1 MSKAPAT
8 KSSLFKHGVSGDG
21 SIASD
26 AIDNFGLMTA
36 DAIGEGTSTGAAN
49 HQVTGDIGGN
59 GGFSAIV
66 PTLTDGIVNSSLLQG
81 NLAGGSVA
89 ATAVSLDTNGG
100 SSLGL
105 ALTME
110 GPAPFSV
117 GTAATVTV
125 ADGATVEIDGASA
138 QSVTFTGTTGTL
150 KLDNPLA
157 FTGEISGLAGS
168 DAIDLASIKYG
179 SNTTAAFSGGANSG
193 TLTVTD
199 GTNTAHIDLL
209 GDYLHSG
216 WTLSSDGNGGTLV
229 VDPPLFPDATTTGVP
244 AGKTLTTY
252 NGTLIVTTPGA
263 VIDGLNITG
272 GVVIEAPNVTIQNCV
287 ITGSSWFVVLFD
299 SSSGATN
306 GTVLNCQIYGGG
318 SGAAPGQHGVV
329 GGHLIQGNNIHDVEQ
344 GIAPESG
351 STIQGNYI
359 HDLNNPQAD
368 PHYDGIL
375 ILGGSSDITIQNNT
389 INNPHNQTDAIMIQN
404 YNGPISN
411 IIVNNNQLIGG
422 GYTVYS
428 DASHG
433 TDAITGVQVTN
444 NYIGGGA
451 FGYVYFTGNSPL
463 YAGNVDEFT
472 GQLLPGQDAAAL
484 AITAFSTDSNIVG
497 DGITNDNTLTLS
509 GNAPANSTIKV
520 FDGTTQI
527 GTTTANASG
536 TWSYNTATLADG
548 SHGFSISATSNGT
561 TATSTALT
569 VKVDTKAP
577 SAPTI
582 TSFAPDTGTVGD
594 GVTTSNTLTLTG
606 SAEANSTVK
615 VSDGTTQ
622 IGTATANASG
632 VWNLTTGT
640 LSNATHAF
648 TAVALDAAG
657 NTSGVST
664 ALNVTVNAPPNLVVN
679 GNFETGDFTGWTLG
693 GNYGMSWAGAQTSVD
708 SQAESG
714 QYAAAI
720 GAMGSDAT
728 LSQTLQTVA
737 GKQYTLSFWLA
748 NNGAGTNDFTVKW
761 NGATVMALAN
771 APAQGYTQYTFTV
784 TATGATSTLEFDGR
798 QDPSSWRLDNISVTG
813 IGTQASSVPTIT
825 SFTPDTG
832 VVGDGITDPA
842 VLTLTGTAVANSTV
856 NVYDG
861 TKLLGTATAN
871 ASGAWSFTTAA
882 LPDGAHSFTA
892 TDTVSGV
899 TSAPSAV
906 MNVTIDTVA
915 PVAPTIASFTTD
927 SGTVGDHITNDASL
941 TLTGTA
947 EANSTVKVFDGTTLL
962 GSATANASG
971 AWTYT
976 TATLAN
982 GTHNLTATASDA
994 AANTSAASAPLSV
1007 TVDTTAP
1014 VAPVIVGDA
1023 ISGTDQVILNGTAE
1037 ANSIVKV
1044 FEGTTLLGTTTADS
1058 SGSWTVT
1065 TPSLAAGKHDFT
1077 ATATDAAGNTSV
1089 LSAPLDPVIGTA
1101 STGFPDATNTGVP
1114 AGVALTVYNGDLVIT
1129 TPGAVIQG
1137 LDIHGSVTIAAD
1149 NVTLLNCKITTSEQF
1164 DVNCRG
1170 VTGTIVQNCE
1180 INGLGATS
1188 NSMGIIGSQGS
1199 FIGNNIYNVEN
1210 GICVEGSGTL
1220 IQDNFIHDLSA
1231 SGSPHYDGIQ
1241 MSGGFSNITILHNTI
1256 IGINNGA
1263 VYLTNDF
1270 GGISNVVID
1279 DNQLE
1284 GGAFPCFVD
1293 YKSAKAG
1300 TLTNIQFTN
1309 NVIAPGIF
1317 VTDHGGYLTFLQDGT
1332 RSQTLINTLGWTGN
1346 TDLAT
1351 GEALANDGTLTPLT
1365 NVPLITAFT
1374 TDSNIVGDGVTSDA
1388 TLVLTGTAPANSTV
1402 NVYDGTT
1409 KLGTAAADASGAWNF
1424 TTAALTDGTHSF
1436 TATDTVSGTTS
1447 AASPAVNVTIDT
1459 KAPSAPT
1466 ITSYT
1471 TDSGTVGDGVTNDAT
1486 LTLTG
1491 TAEANATVKVYDGTT
1506 LLGTA
1511 TANGSGAWSYTTAA
1525 LASGPHSLT
1534 AKATDAAGNTGV
1546 ASAALS
1552 VTIDTTAPTGGTP
1565 DLIAASDSGASTTDN
1580 ITDITSPTFTVALN
1594 PTVAVG
1600 DTVQLLLG
1608 GSALAHN
1615 VTHTITS
1622 ADIAAG
1628 SVSLV
1633 VTAGDLGLDG
1643 SKSISAKFTD
1653 TAGNTSTTSALAVM
1667 LDTTAPTVA
1676 SVVASGAGISS
1687 GAGALNAGDVVTLT
1701 LNLSAAVT
1709 VTGGTPTLTLNDGG
1723 TATYT
1728 GGSGTNT
1735 LTFSYTVAAG
1745 QNTSDLT
1752 VTAVN
1757 FNSATVA
1764 DAAGN
1769 VANLA
1774 GAVTNPAGT
1783 LRIDTTAPVAPSIAS
1798 FSTDSGTVGDHI
1810 TNDTTLILTG
1820 TAEANSTVKVY
1831 DGATLLGS
1839 ATVNGSGAWT
1849 YTTAALANG
1858 AHSLTATATD
1868 AAGNTGVASS
1878 VQSVTVDTVAP
1889 KAPVITS
1896 DAIVNTNEVL
1906 LTGTAEVGSTV
1917 KIFEGAT
1924 LLGAAAV
1931 NGSGAWSYTTSPL
1944 ADGPHA
1950 FTATATDAAGNTSLA
1965 SQYIDP
1971 VVGTGTVIDSSGV
1984 TSLTDIAKHYYLL
1997 DSTSTGPS
2005 LKYGG
2010 ADYVEGQFGT
2020 WTPIGAEK
2028 TATGYEVAWHDT
2040 SSGQYTVWNTDSNG
2054 NWISNIAPVSGTGA
2068 ALESLETS
2076 FNQDLNGDGQIGLAK
2091 TVIEANGAT
2100 SLTQVADHFF
2110 LYDST
2115 SAGPSLKFGGA
2126 DYVEGQFGAWTPIG
2140 AEKTATGY
2148 EVAWHD
2154 TSSGQYTVW
2163 NTGSNGN
2170 WISNIAPVSGTGAAL
2185 ESLETSFN
2193 QDLNGDGQIG
2203 LAKTV
2208 IEANGATSLTQV
2220 ADHFFLYDSTS
2231 AGPSLKFGGADFMAG
2246 QLGTWTPIGAEKTA
2260 TGYEVAWKTAGA
2272 DQYTVWNTDN
2282 NGSYVSNIPVVSG
2295 TGAALESLEPGFH
2308 QDLNGDGYIGL
2319 VLNGTSG
2326 GQTLNAGSSPTT
2338 LIGGPN
2344 DILNGGAGAD
2354 TFVFPTNFGH
2364 NTVNNFTPNADAL
2377 QFSQSMFAT
2386 VAAVLSDAQQ
2396 VGSNVVITHD
2406 AQNAVTLQ
2414 NMLLSNLHASDIHIV

>member
-1 MSKAPAT
+1 MSKARVT

-1210 GICVEGSGTL
+1210 GINVEGSGTL

-1241 MSGGFSNITILHNTI
+1241 MSGGFSNITIRHNTI

-1552 VTIDTTAPTGGTP
+1552 VTIDTTAP
-1565 DLIAASDSGASTTDN
+1565 
-1580 ITDITSPTFTVALN
+1580 V
-1594 PTVAVG
+1594 
-1600 DTVQLLLG
+1600 
-1608 GSALAHN
+1608 
-1615 VTHTITS
+1615 
-1622 ADIAAG
+1622 
-1628 SVSLV
+1628 
-1633 VTAGDLGLDG
+1633 
-1643 SKSISAKFTD
+1643 
-1653 TAGNTSTTSALAVM
+1653 
-1667 LDTTAPTVA
+1667 APT
-1676 SVVASGAGISS
+1676 
-1687 GAGALNAGDVVTLT
+1687 
-1701 LNLSAAVT
+1701 
-1709 VTGGTPTLTLNDGG
+1709 
-1723 TATYT
+1723 
-1728 GGSGTNT
+1728 
-1735 LTFSYTVAAG
+1735 
-1745 QNTSDLT
+1745 
-1752 VTAVN
+1752 
-1757 FNSATVA
+1757 
-1764 DAAGN
+1764 
-1769 VANLA
+1769 
-1774 GAVTNPAGT
+1774 
-1783 LRIDTTAPVAPSIAS
+1783 IAS
-1798 FSTDSGTVGDHI
+1798 FSTDSGTAGDHI
-1810 TNDTTLILTG
+1810 TNDATLTFTG

-1831 DGATLLGS
+1831 DGTILLGT
-1839 ATVNGSGAWT
+1839 ATANGSGAWT
-1849 YTTAALANG
+1849 YTTAALSNG
-1858 AHSLTATATD
+1858 AHSLTAKATD
-1868 AAGNTGVASS
+1868 AAGNTGAASAAL
-1878 VQSVTVDTVAP
+1878 SVTIDTVAP
-1889 KAPVITS
+1889 SAPVIAN

-1906 LTGTAEVGSTV
+1906 LTGTAEANSTIKV
-1917 KIFEGAT
+1917 FDGT
-1924 LLGAAAV
+1924 MLLGTTTTDS
-1931 NGSGAWSYTTSPL
+1931 SGAWNYTTSPL
-1944 ADGPHA
+1944 ADGAHA
-1950 FTATATDAAGNTSLA
+1950 FTATATDAAGNTGAASQAVDPIIGSVAPAAPTIASFSTDSGVVGDHITNDATLTLMGTAGANSTVKVYDGAALLGSVVADASGAWSYTTPALADGIHKSLIATASDATGNTSAASLA
-1965 SQYIDP
+1965 LGVTIDTVAP
-1971 VVGTGTVIDSSGV
+1971 TDVITRDVKNSNGTFTLSGTVIDNGIAGAGDTIKVYDGAAYLGSTTVGTNGQWSF
-1984 TSLTDIAKHYYLL
+1984 TTAALSNKTHTFASTATDVAGNIAK
-1997 DSTSTGPS
+1997 S
-2005 LKYGG
+2005 
-2010 ADYVEGQFGT
+2010 
-2020 WTPIGAEK
+2020 
-2028 TATGYEVAWHDT
+2028 
-2040 SSGQYTVWNTDSNG
+2040 
-2054 NWISNIAPVSGTGA
+2054 TGA
-2068 ALESLETS
+2068 AIY
-2076 FNQDLNGDGQIGLAK
+2076 G
-2091 TVIEANGAT
+2091 
-2100 SLTQVADHFF
+2100 
-2110 LYDST
+2110 
-2115 SAGPSLKFGGA
+2115 
-2126 DYVEGQFGAWTPIG
+2126 
-2140 AEKTATGY
+2140 
-2148 EVAWHD
+2148 
-2154 TSSGQYTVW
+2154 TSSN
-2163 NTGSNGN
+2163 NTLTGTAGSD
-2170 WISNIAPVSGTGAAL
+2170 IMTGA
-2185 ESLETSFN
+2185 
-2193 QDLNGDGQIG
+2193 
-2203 LAKTV
+2203 
-2208 IEANGATSLTQV
+2208 
-2220 ADHFFLYDSTS
+2220 
-2231 AGPSLKFGGADFMAG
+2231 GG
-2246 QLGTWTPIGAEKTA
+2246 
-2260 TGYEVAWKTAGA
+2260 
-2272 DQYTVWNTDN
+2272 
-2282 NGSYVSNIPVVSG
+2282 S
-2295 TGAALESLEPGFH
+2295 
-2308 QDLNGDGYIGL
+2308 
-2319 VLNGTSG
+2319 
-2326 GQTLNAGSSPTT
+2326 
-2338 LIGGPN
+2338 
-2344 DILNGGAGAD
+2344 D
-2354 TFVFPTNFGH
+2354 TFVFNGTQFGNDVVTDFRAGGGSH
-2364 NTVNNFTPNADAL
+2364 DYL
-2377 QFSQSMFAT
+2377 QFSKNAFSSF
-2386 VAAVLSDAQQ
+2386 AAVLAHAAQ
-2396 VGSNVVITHD
+2396 VGTDVVISYD
-2406 AQNAVTLQ
+2406 AADSVTLK
-2414 NMLLSNLHASDIHIV
+2414 NASLSQLTKSDFHFV